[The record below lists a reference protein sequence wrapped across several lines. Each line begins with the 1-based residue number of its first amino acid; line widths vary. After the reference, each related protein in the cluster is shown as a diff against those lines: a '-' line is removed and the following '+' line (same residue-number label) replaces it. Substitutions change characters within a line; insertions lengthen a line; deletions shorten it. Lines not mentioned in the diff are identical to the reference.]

1 MAKRRTARLIFDIES
16 AADGDLIAKIRYPGE
31 KLSPAEAVK
40 RYRAELLEHNG
51 KDFIPYTFQLPVSLV
66 VATVADDYSL
76 IDLVA
81 LDEELSRPYEIVRLF
96 WEGWRKNDQPQLV
109 SFNGRGFD
117 MPLLE
122 VCAFRY
128 GLGIPEWIA
137 ENARSFE
144 QPRNRFNSAAHLDL
158 HEFLTNN
165 GASRFVGGLSL
176 AANLIGKPGKLDVKL
191 SDDKSYAKII
201 AEPLEKGYGLTLGNS
216 LRRILLSSIRG
227 AAVTSI
233 QIDGV
238 LHEFTSIKGVRED
251 VTDIVLNVK
260 SLALKS
266 NSEGTKKLIL
276 DAKGP
281 GEIKASDITQ
291 VADVEILNPDLVICN
306 LDENTNFHMEMNVST
321 GKGYVPADLNKPEE
335 PPLGLIAIDSLYS
348 PVKKVSYSISTAREG
363 KALDY
368 DKLIMEVETNG
379 SISAEDAVAYSAR
392 IFQDQ
397 LKMFVNFDEPVEAP
411 VKEVS
416 TEPEFNKNL
425 LRKVDELELSVRSMN
440 CLKNDNIIYIGD
452 LVQKSEGEMLRTP
465 NFGRKSLNEIKEVLT
480 GMSLYLGM
488 EIPNWPPDNIAEMSK
503 KLEEQI

>member
-1 MAKRRTARLIFDIES
+1 ME
-16 AADGDLIAKIRYPGE
+16 
-31 KLSPAEAVK
+31 
-40 RYRAELLEHNG
+40 N
-51 KDFIPYTFQLPVSLV
+51 
-66 VATVADDYSL
+66 
-76 IDLVA
+76 
-81 LDEELSRPYEIVRLF
+81 
-96 WEGWRKNDQPQLV
+96 
-109 SFNGRGFD
+109 
-117 MPLLE
+117 LE
-122 VCAFRY
+122 V
-128 GLGIPEWIA
+128 
-137 ENARSFE
+137 
-144 QPRNRFNSAAHLDL
+144 
-158 HEFLTNN
+158 NN
-165 GASRFVGGLSL
+165 KNWKAM
-176 AANLIGKPGKLDVKL
+176 IKPAKLDIQL

-227 AAVTSI
+227 SAVTAI

-238 LHEFTSIKGVRED
+238 LHEFTSIKGIRED

-266 NSEGTKKLIL
+266 SSEKTKKLIL

-281 GEIKASDITQ
+281 GEIKASNITS
-291 VADVEILNPDLVICN
+291 VTDVEILNPDLVICN
-306 LDENTNFHMEMNVST
+306 LDEKTNFHMEMTVGT
-321 GKGYVPADLNKPEE
+321 GKGYASAEMNKLEE
-335 PPLGLIAIDSLYS
+335 PPIGLIPIDSLFS
-348 PVKKVSYSISTAREG
+348 PVKKVSYSVSTAREG

-368 DKLIMEVETNG
+368 DKLIMEVQTNG

-397 LKMFVNFDEPVEAP
+397 LSMFVNFAEPEETVIREKP
-411 VKEVS
+411 S
-416 TEPEFNKNL
+416 EPEFNKNL

-488 EIPNWPPDNIAEMSK
+488 EIPNWPPDNIAELSK
-503 KLEEQI
+503 KLEEAI